1 MSATLLARDLRY
13 AWRGRTVLN
22 GVDLHV
28 CSGEVVSLL
37 GANGAGKS
45 TLLRLLLGLL
55 RPAAGAI
62 HLDGAPIAS
71 IPRRLLA
78 RRLAYVPQVHVSPF
92 PYLVRDVVLLGRLPH
107 AGLGGLSG
115 RIGPSDRQAADAAL
129 ARLGIE
135 HLAERPYTEI
145 SGGERQLALIARA
158 LAQGAHLLVMD
169 EPTGGLD
176 YGNQLRLL
184 DLLRTLAADG
194 FGILKT
200 THHPDHVLHG
210 SHRVAILRDGRIV
223 ADGPPAEILTRPLM
237 RSLYDVDVE
246 PHRLADGRLVFMPA
260 TAQTPP
266 SPRYPQSHPS
276 ESPA

>member
-1 MSATLLARDLRY
+1 MSAALRARGLRY
-13 AWRGRTVLN
+13 AWRGRTVLD
-22 GVDLHV
+22 GVDLRIGT
-28 CSGEVVSLL
+28 GEVVSLL

-55 RPAAGAI
+55 RPAAGDVL
-62 HLDGAPIAS
+62 LDGAPIAS
-71 IPRRLLA
+71 MPRRLLA

-92 PYLVRDVVLLGRLPH
+92 PYPVRDIVLLGRLPH

-115 RIGPSDRQAADAAL
+115 RIGPADRQAADEAL

-158 LAQGAHLLVMD
+158 LAQGARLLVMD

-194 FGILKT
+194 FGVLKT

-210 SHRVAILRDGRIV
+210 SHRVAILREGRIL
-223 ADGPPAEILTRPLM
+223 ADGAPAEILTRPLM

-246 PHRLADGRLVFMPA
+246 PHRLADGRLVFMPPA
-260 TAQTPP
+260 VGGQPAPHSL
-266 SPRYPQSHPS
+266 SPPS

>member
-1 MSATLLARDLRY
+1 MSAVLLARGLRY
-13 AWRGRTVLN
+13 AWRGRPVLN
-22 GVDLHV
+22 GVDLRV
-28 CSGEVVSLL
+28 DTGEVVSLL

-55 RPAAGAI
+55 RPAAGDVL
-62 HLDGAPIAS
+62 LDGTPIAS
-71 IPRRLLA
+71 MPRRLLA

-92 PYLVRDVVLLGRLPH
+92 PYPVRDVVLLGRLPH

-115 RIGPSDRQAADAAL
+115 RIGPADRQAADAAL
-129 ARLGIE
+129 ARLSIA

-145 SGGERQLALIARA
+145 SGGERQLVLIARA
-158 LAQGAHLLVMD
+158 LAQGARLLVMD

-184 DLLRTLAADG
+184 ELLRTLAADG
-194 FGILKT
+194 FGVLKT

-210 SHRVAILRDGRIV
+210 SHRVAILRDGRIL
-223 ADGPPAEILTRPLM
+223 ADGAPAEILTRPLM

-246 PHRLADGRLVFMPA
+246 PHRLADGRLVFMPPA
-260 TAQTPP
+260 VGGQPAPH
-266 SPRYPQSHPS
+266 SPFHPS

>member
-1 MSATLLARDLRY
+1 MSAALLARGLRY
-13 AWRGRTVLN
+13 AWRGRPVLN
-22 GVDLHV
+22 GVDLRV
-28 CSGEVVSLL
+28 GTGEVVSLL

-55 RPAAGAI
+55 RPAAGDV
-62 HLDGAPIAS
+62 HLDGTPIAS

-78 RRLAYVPQVHVSPF
+78 HQLAYVPQVHASPF

-107 AGLGGLSG
+107 AGLTG
-115 RIGPSDRQAADAAL
+115 RIGPADRQAADAAL

-135 HLAERPYTEI
+135 HLTERPYTEI
-145 SGGERQLALIARA
+145 SGGERQLVLIARA
-158 LAQGAHLLVMD
+158 LAQGARLLVMD

-184 DLLRTLAADG
+184 ELLRSLAADG
-194 FGILKT
+194 FGVLKT

-210 SHRVAILRDGRIV
+210 SHRVTILRDGRIA
-223 ADGPPAEILTRPLM
+223 ADGAPAEILTRPLM

-246 PHRLADGRLVFMPA
+246 PHRLADGRLVFVPA
-260 TAQTPP
+260 AV
-266 SPRYPQSHPS
+266 
-276 ESPA
+276 SPAA